1 MLSVIHWLLGLWRIR
16 MKRQKSVLNWAIF
29 WHMIIPTCAQ
39 SNWWSAALLS
49 KAACPSICRPMPP
62 AAHFLLSKW
71 ENSRSSLCTLCRS
84 QAEETSAVLSP
95 GAGHTAS
102 KHVHIWLQEVVAYKQ
117 SDIFPV
123 HESMQISYNSTVSML
138 SYGRGLDRLTQAN
151 FAEWLRYLPFQN
163 NVPLS

>member
-1 MLSVIHWLLGLWRIR
+1 MGDKHSQLPSKKGNNKHITMRLDRQHAYTEDIIVLL
-16 MKRQKSVLNWAIF
+16 VTVFAD
-29 WHMIIPTCAQ
+29 PCT
-39 SNWWSAALLS
+39 
-49 KAACPSICRPMPP
+49 P
-62 AAHFLLSKW
+62 AVHFLLYKW

-84 QAEETSAVLSP
+84 QAEGTSAVLSP

-102 KHVHIWLQEVVAYKQ
+102 KRMHIWLQEVVAYKQ

-123 HESMQISYNSTVSML
+123 QESMQISYNSTVSML